1 MLSHCNWYIFCYIW
15 SRQIIKFCTVW
26 FIFHFVGAFGC
37 FTNIVDGS
45 ELLLMIFT
53 SSVLSSKCLFS
64 KKTWLP
70 DIDNQCGGLW
80 AELSSDFG
88 WSAGQPGIGPV
99 WAVEVGG
106 FSLVSRATRLGA
118 TMGHYGRPETTDF
131 RWSVGQPDWG
141 PLWAT

>member
-1 MLSHCNWYIFCYIW
+1 MW
-15 SRQIIKFCTVW
+15 T
-26 FIFHFVGAFGC
+26 
-37 FTNIVDGS
+37 
-45 ELLLMIFT
+45 
-53 SSVLSSKCLFS
+53 
-64 KKTWLP
+64 P
-70 DIDNQCGGLW
+70 DIGWSLDNQCGAFW
-80 AELSSDFG
+80 AELSSDFS
-88 WSAGQPGIGPV
+88 WSAGQPGKGPV